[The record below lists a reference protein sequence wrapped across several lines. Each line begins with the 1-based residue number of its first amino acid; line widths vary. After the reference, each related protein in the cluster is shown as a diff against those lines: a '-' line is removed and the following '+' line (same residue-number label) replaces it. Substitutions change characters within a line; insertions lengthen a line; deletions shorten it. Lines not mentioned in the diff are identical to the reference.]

1 MRIGIDLGGTKI
13 EGIAIADDGHERLR
27 RRAQTPRGDYDGTL
41 AAVANLVRDIE
52 RDVGVQATV
61 GIGIPGAVSPATGVI
76 KNANSTWLIG
86 RPLADDLAR
95 MLGRPIRLANDAN
108 CFALSEAADGA
119 AAGADVVFGVIL
131 GTGTGAGIV
140 VHGKVLTGVNAIG
153 GEWGHNPLPAPK
165 DDERPGPL
173 CYCGR
178 YGCVETFLSGP
189 GLARDYSSTDP
200 RTAEQIAALA
210 AQGEPRALA
219 ALERYEERLARA
231 LATVVNILDPDVIV
245 LGGGVS
251 NIGRLYE
258 SVPRLWTPH
267 VFSDRVATRLV
278 RAKHGDSSGVAAPR
292 GYGRPGRPASRGD
305 GGREA
310 QTPEPEETGT
320 EDTEVTGTER
330 TERTAKPQRNGATEV
345 ERSLQQTAPASHLA
359 ATSVNDS
366 RFDGSACYAGRLA
379 RPDRSKKRAPRIQ
392 RCSFFRIDP
401 IAQRRFATPVE
412 SLPSQATSHHVRHCG
427 FCAPSTPFVLK
438 NLQRSNTIERLL

>member
-13 EGIAIADDGHERLR
+13 EGVAIAADGRERLR
-27 RRAQTPRGDYDGTL
+27 QRTQTPRDDYDGTL
-41 AAVANLVRDIE
+41 TAVAHLVRDIE
-52 RDVGVQATV
+52 REAGAQATV

-108 CFALSEAADGA
+108 CFALSEATDGA
-119 AAGADVVFGVIL
+119 AAGADMVFGVIL

-140 VHGKVLTGVNAIG
+140 VHGKVLTGVNAIA

-165 DDERPGPL
+165 DDERPGPK

-189 GLARDYSSTDP
+189 GLARDYSPTDTH
-200 RTAEQIAALA
+200 TAEQIAALA
-210 AQGEPRALA
+210 AQGEPRARA

-278 RAKHGDSSGVAAPR
+278 RAQHGDSSGVRGAAWLWK
-292 GYGRPGRPASRGD
+292 
-305 GGREA
+305 A
-310 QTPEPEETGT
+310 QE
-320 EDTEVTGTER
+320 
-330 TERTAKPQRNGATEV
+330 
-345 ERSLQQTAPASHLA
+345 
-359 ATSVNDS
+359 
-366 RFDGSACYAGRLA
+366 
-379 RPDRSKKRAPRIQ
+379 
-392 RCSFFRIDP
+392 
-401 IAQRRFATPVE
+401 
-412 SLPSQATSHHVRHCG
+412 
-427 FCAPSTPFVLK
+427 
-438 NLQRSNTIERLL
+438 